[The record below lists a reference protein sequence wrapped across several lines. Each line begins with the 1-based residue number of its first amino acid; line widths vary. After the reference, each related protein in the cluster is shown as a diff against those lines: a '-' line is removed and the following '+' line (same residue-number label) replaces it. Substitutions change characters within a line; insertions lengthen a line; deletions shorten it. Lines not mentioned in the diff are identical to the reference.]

1 MPIKV
6 RLQCT
11 VNPTENEEKVLRAL
25 KNISDFEENVNMKRK
40 SREYFVDIVIE
51 GDLSIL
57 RKLRNKIK
65 GRSRDLARM
74 LLFKNRV
81 GKRTYLLIN
90 KQVAYVGKISFCETR
105 NESPLGPIVIEI
117 IGDSEDEIDSMVA
130 WIVQENKEF
139 EIEI

>member
-1 MPIKV
+1 LPIKV